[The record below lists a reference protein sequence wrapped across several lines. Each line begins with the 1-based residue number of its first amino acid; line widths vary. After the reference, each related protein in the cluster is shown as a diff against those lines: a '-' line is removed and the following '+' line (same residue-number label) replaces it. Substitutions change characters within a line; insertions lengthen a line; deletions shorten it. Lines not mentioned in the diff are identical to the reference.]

1 MKGRSICRSKCFLNI
16 ILRVS
21 DSLAEYVGVISYA
34 ILFVNLFAFLIL
46 PKNNLNL
53 FEIRYGTSVFYSQ
66 NCNLAKVI
74 KLYSF
79 LVLLSK
85 TSRFQ

>member
-16 ILRVS
+16 ILRIS

-46 PKNNLNL
+46 PKNL
-53 FEIRYGTSVFYSQ
+53 FEITYGTSVFYSQ
-66 NCNLAKVI
+66 NLYLAKVI